1 MRMRHFLCLE
11 KNVKLYP
18 DAVKQ
23 MLKDGNELGNHSYD
37 HQQLTKIDGAA
48 VKKEVDDTNRNIKN
62 ICGSPATLLRP
73 PYGAI
78 NDTVSRMWACQ

>member
-1 MRMRHFLCLE
+1 M
-11 KNVKLYP
+11 KLYP

-48 VKKEVDDTNRNIKN
+48 VKKEVDDTNRNIKTFVEVRQR
-62 ICGSPATLLRP
+62 CSDLRMVQSM
-73 PYGAI
+73 I
-78 NDTVSRMWACQ
+78 R